1 MSHLRPVHVAVLV
14 ALAACAVLGV
24 RLGTVCDGEIEC
36 MVLAGDRFTDPVV
49 SGLPAEPGDGY
60 DGQFLWRQ
68 ARSPLNVDDGPVH
81 GVTFDNEVRSGRVGY
96 PAAAWVL
103 SAGGQRAAVPWAMAA
118 LEVLSLAAIGWV
130 LTVAARRADRSP
142 WWGLA
147 ATAVPGLWF
156 AAGRLLADP
165 FVAALVGAGA
175 LALMSRRWRWAALL
189 FSVAVLTKE
198 QAVIVP
204 AAFGLWRLWE
214 LWRARGDATAG
225 AARAG
230 AAELAWVVPGVVFV
244 AWQALLWARTGSI
257 PALEAGGTHAV
268 VPGVDLVPAV
278 ISWLVPSGV
287 SEVLWLVELV
297 AFGALGLV
305 VLAARSST
313 GWERVVAAAAIV
325 FVAILNDNV
334 FVDPAHFRQL
344 GDLSVVLLIAA
355 LRAPVRWWAPIVGA
369 NVLATLGVAGRLFA
383 SL

>member
-1 MSHLRPVHVAVLV
+1 MSRLRPLHVAALV
-14 ALAACAVLGV
+14 ALLACGVLGV
-24 RLGTVCDGEIEC
+24 RLGTACEGDIEC
-36 MVLAGDRFTDPVV
+36 MVLAGDRFTDPVA

-68 ARSPLNVDDGPVH
+68 ARSPLDVDAGPVH
-81 GVTFDNEVRSGRVGY
+81 GVSFDNEVRAGRVGY
-96 PAAAWVL
+96 PAAAWAL

-118 LEVLSLAAIGWV
+118 LEVLSLATIGWV
-130 LTVAARRADRSP
+130 LAVAARRAHRP
-142 WWGLA
+142 VWWGLA

-214 LWRARGDATAG
+214 LWRSRGDTTTPT
-225 AARAG
+225 RPG
-230 AAELAWVVPGVVFV
+230 AAELAWVVPGVVFT
-244 AWQALLWARTGSI
+244 AWQGLLWARTGSI

-278 ISWLVPSGV
+278 IGWLAPSGV

-297 AFGALGLV
+297 AFAALGLV
-305 VLAARSST
+305 VLAARTSL
-313 GWERVVAAAAIV
+313 GWERVVAALAVV

-355 LRAPVRWWAPIVGA
+355 FRAPVRWWAPIVGA
-369 NVLATLGVAGRLFA
+369 NALATIGVAGRLFS